1 LRYKINRA
9 LDRPSKI
16 EAIKTIRVFYPEL
29 SLRESKTVIDIYAIR
44 YQIEKKLIKLKKRIN
59 RWVSFFGED
68 KLDFQSTQK
77 SQDGLWTHKPNDL
90 QFIQNHLDAL
100 PRQISWLP
108 KRKSYQIY
116 NELWKKYK

>member
-1 LRYKINRA
+1 MRYKINRT
-9 LDRPSKI
+9 LDKPSKI

-29 SLRESKTVIDIYAIR
+29 SLRESKTVIDNYGIR
-44 YQIEKKLIKLKKRIN
+44 YQIEKKLIKLKKRIQ
-59 RWVSFFGED
+59 RWVGFFGED

-100 PRQISWLP
+100 PRQISWFP

>member
-1 LRYKINRA
+1 MRYKINRT
-9 LDRPSKI
+9 LDKPSKI

-29 SLRESKTVIDIYAIR
+29 SLRESKTVIDNYGIR
-44 YQIEKKLIKLKKRIN
+44 YQIEKKLIKLKKRIQ
-59 RWVSFFGED
+59 RWVGFFGED

-100 PRQISWLP
+100 PRQVSWLP
-108 KRKSYQIY
+108 KRKSYEIY

>member
-1 LRYKINRA
+1 MRYKINRA

-59 RWVSFFGED
+59 HWVSFFGED

>member
-1 LRYKINRA
+1 MRYKINRT
-9 LDRPSKI
+9 LDKPSKI

-29 SLRESKTVIDIYAIR
+29 SLRESKTVIDNYAIR
-44 YQIEKKLIKLKKRIN
+44 YQIEKKLIKLKKRIQ
-59 RWVSFFGED
+59 RWVGFFGED

-100 PRQISWLP
+100 PRQVSWLP

>member
-1 LRYKINRA
+1 MRYKINRS
-9 LDRPSKI
+9 LDELGKI
-16 EAIKTIRVFYPEL
+16 NAIKTIRVFYPEL

-44 YQIEKKLIKLKKRIN
+44 YRIEKKLIKLKKRIQ
-59 RWVSFFGED
+59 RWVGFFGED

-100 PRQISWLP
+100 PRQVSWLP
-108 KRKSYQIY
+108 KRKSYEIY

>member
-59 RWVSFFGED
+59 HWVSFFGED

>member
-1 LRYKINRA
+1 MRYKINRA